1 MITYSGNARANIAA
15 IDWRLNGAGS
25 ISASGTRG
33 FLLRV
38 CVGFSVVALD
48 AVRAELLSRAVAGE
62 LARPDIVPWRMSKPS
77 LKLAG
82 FARYE
87 ISSTYSIISSHCW
100 RSRSICHC
108 KSAKRIG
115 NLTMCVNF

>member
-25 ISASGTRG
+25 ISASGKRG

-48 AVRAELLSRAVAGE
+48 AVRAILLSVAGVGE
-62 LARPDIVPWRMSKPS
+62 LTRPDIVVRRMISAS
-77 LKLAG
+77 LTFWKRTG
-82 FARYE
+82 FLDTRTG
-87 ISSTYSIISSHCW
+87 STNW
-100 RSRSICHC
+100 
-108 KSAKRIG
+108 
-115 NLTMCVNF
+115 